1 MKPTVPPANEFA
13 CLASAPDYI
22 QMNEEIVSTEGAIR
36 HRFNLDIQMSIIVGV
51 KYREPDLPST
61 GGTVGFQFRFPP
73 KSKTFAFTFI
83 QKIVTR

>member
-51 KYREPDLPST
+51 KYREPDLAST
-61 GGTVGFQFRFPP
+61 GGTVGFQFCFPSNQRHWLSLSF
-73 KSKTFAFTFI
+73 KKL
-83 QKIVTR
+83 